1 MSSFESRN
9 IRVFISSTF
18 NDMKNERDEL
28 VSKVFPLLRKKA
40 QERQVSLTEIDLR
53 WGITEKQSQ
62 ESKVVQIC
70 LEEIDRSRPFF
81 IGLLGGRYGW
91 CPSDENVDWQ
101 KVISDSY
108 NYIIED
114 LYNGL
119 SMTELEIRHG
129 IFRNNEGQ
137 HAAFYLRDM
146 PLMEIEPRQKE
157 LREMVSTQTMFPV
170 HTYKSI
176 KELADLVIKD
186 FTELLDKYYPEESC
200 NTWEALN
207 AQHNSYLERSL
218 RYYVPI
224 PKIET
229 AISLFYNKSNKK
241 GLIIT
246 GDSGIGK
253 STILAKITTDLYANK
268 DFDVLSFFPA
278 NSANGSSY
286 NDMAD
291 WFCQGFES
299 LYEFDYNRDTSH
311 ISEFQRAASVL
322 KPNKKLI
329 LIIDGINQIVS
340 SNDVKNDFV
349 WWPVWDDNVYVVFST
364 PENTEIAQNLKR
376 FGYDSL
382 HIEQMNLDQRV
393 QLSYNYLKRGFN
405 KSLSSEQLEYIG
417 QANPLLNNTLMFV
430 SLLDELRKFGSYE
443 ELTNELSL
451 MTSFKTVI
459 EFFEF
464 VINKQR
470 NLFSSKQQYE
480 SVLSAI
486 AVSYK
491 GLSENTLV
499 SLTGISRLDLSIILG
514 INELNLTMRE
524 GRITFTHDAFRSAVT
539 NVLLNDVEKEKSIRR
554 DIINYYNQDKKYQ
567 DESWKELAN
576 TILDNSID
584 NDESLFELL
593 FQYYNLEEYDNLF
606 IHLSKMQTYN
616 KYSSSGKLN
625 ELGLYWTKL
634 ISINPF
640 RYDILSIIFNE
651 MATTDSEAMLI
662 GAMFYIVIM
671 TQSENIINLSNF
683 ISIHLRSPESSKRL
697 LWALIKMLENEN
709 EESHEHLRNVA
720 KQNVAAANMIQGDI
734 ISAMYQSLHS
744 FIGSVDMS
752 DPSIANIGELLLSL
766 YEKSGNKTYLS
777 FAQDIHKEVL
787 AARIRKY
794 DTEDHEDVAVA
805 YANYA
810 AALSDN
816 NHEYSL
822 ELQHKSLAIFERIK
836 GHYHIDV
843 AIQYHNI
850 AQEIIENDTFKAAE
864 YSEIALEIFQK
875 LLGEN
880 AIETMDEHRA
890 LAIIY
895 RELEEYNKSWV
906 HCLSISDYMCSEPER
921 KTTFIYLL
929 KMLLSS
935 FYLNKDYKKAEE
947 VGLHA
952 LSRMESNDSIS
963 IDFHDD
969 LGKVYHMKGM
979 TTESEFHYNKALEI
993 ACTNELYEKGL
1004 QTLIYLSQIYFDEGD
1019 LDKAQLPLNRII
1031 EITDE
1036 NNLRDSLMLAY
1047 AYYNLGLIIYT
1058 QHGNQDEIIKMIER
1072 AISIREKLV
1081 DEDEDDL
1088 EEYRNTL
1095 KHLQQECKHTGI
1107 VDQTSKNSRHAIDE
1121 MANILDGSNPNA
1133 LDAFTQGMTAFDA
1146 GNMDNALYKL
1156 ETAESYLN
1164 KNTDVSAYAQ
1174 VERYLAYCNE
1184 LMYTR
1189 SNRKNENPTQIFN
1202 RYDNAISLAQSDS
1215 NYFLAKEICHDA
1227 AMFCY
1232 SLGEYQ
1238 LSEVCH
1244 WREFENLLASDM
1256 FISLDTA
1263 ITLYNITMTIYKQE
1277 SSDFDYDTI
1286 SALTALALYIKRQ
1299 CSETNEQL
1307 RSILE
1312 DGINSI
1318 SDKIGSID
1326 DSQIENWGFNVWFL
1340 FKHVKTVEHLEC
1352 SKLACLLLKL
1362 TIDYYREAD
1371 DKESL
1376 AFFLLNYVLSLY
1388 NLPNYNYAIQEA
1400 ELLMSQHIQHLS
1412 PENKKNAETLY
1423 YLVYLAVHDFIK
1435 AESIRKTYSI
1445 SDDIVK
1451 KYMDAFTPCYFAMF
1465 NNDEVEAEMIYSNLL
1480 ALQKKRKLSESQYFD
1495 LALYCGHNHMPYESK
1510 EYMKIWLQCI
1520 EDLTQGNTDYYQPAI
1535 VTLTSLIEQ

>member
-1 MSSFESRN
+1 MSRFESRN

-18 NDMKNERDEL
+18 NDMKEERDEL

-91 CPSDENVDWQ
+91 CPSNENVDWH

-108 NYIIED
+108 SDAIED
-114 LYNGL
+114 LYNGM

-146 PLMEIEPRQKE
+146 PGEEIEPRQKE
-157 LREMVSTQTMFPV
+157 LREMVSAQTRFPV

-176 KELADLVIKD
+176 KELVDLIIKD
-186 FTELLDKYYPEESC
+186 FSELLDKYYPEESC

-207 AQHNSYLERSL
+207 AQHYSYLERSL

-229 AISLFYNKSNKK
+229 SISLFYNQTDKK

-253 STILAKITTDLYANK
+253 STILAKIATDLYVNE
-268 DFDVLSFFPA
+268 DYDVLSFFPA
-278 NSANGSSY
+278 NSANGSSF

-291 WFCQGFES
+291 WFCRGFES
-299 LYEFDYNRDTSH
+299 LYGFDYNRDTSH
-311 ISEFQRAASVL
+311 ISELQRAASIL
-322 KPNKKLI
+322 KPDKKLI

-349 WWPVWDDNVYVVFST
+349 WWPVWDDNVYVIFST

-382 HIEQMNLDQRV
+382 HIGQLNLDQRV
-393 QLSYNYLKRGFN
+393 QLSYNYLKRDFN
-405 KSLSSEQLEYIG
+405 KSLSPEQLEYIG
-417 QANPLLNNTLMFV
+417 QANPLLNNTLLFV

-451 MTSFKTVI
+451 MTSFKNVV

-491 GLSENTLV
+491 GLSENTLI
-499 SLTGISRLDLSIILG
+499 SLTGISRLDLSTILG
-514 INELNLTMRE
+514 INDLNFTMRE
-524 GRITFTHDAFRSAVT
+524 SRISFAHDAFRNAVT
-539 NVLLNDVEKEKSIRR
+539 NVLLNDIEKEKSLRR
-554 DIINYYNQDKKYQ
+554 EIINFYNQDKKDQ
-567 DESWKELAN
+567 DESWEELAN
-576 TILDNSID
+576 TILDNNID

-593 FQYYNLEEYDNLF
+593 FQYYNLEEYDDLF

-616 KYSSSGKLN
+616 KFSSSGKLN
-625 ELGLYWTKL
+625 ELGFYCTKL
-634 ISINPF
+634 ISVNHF
-640 RYDILSIIFNE
+640 MYDFLSIIFNE
-651 MATTDSEAMLI
+651 MATTGSEAMLL

-683 ISIHLRSPESSKRL
+683 ISIHMRSPEPGKRL
-697 LWALIKMLENEN
+697 LLALIKMLENEH
-709 EESHEHLRNVA
+709 EENYEHLRNVA
-720 KQNVAAANMIQGDI
+720 EQNVAAANMIQGDI
-734 ISAMYQSLHS
+734 ISAMYQSMHS
-744 FIGSVDMS
+744 FNDSVDMS

-777 FAQDIHKEVL
+777 LAQDIHKEVL

-794 DTEDHEDVAVA
+794 NTEDHEDVAVA

-822 ELQHKSLAIFERIK
+822 ELQQKSLSIFERIK

-850 AQEIIENDTFKAAE
+850 AQEMIEKDTFKATE
-864 YSEIALEIFQK
+864 FSETALEIYQK

-890 LAIIY
+890 LAIIF
-895 RELEEYNKSWV
+895 REQGEYDKSWV
-906 HCLSISDYMCSEPER
+906 HCLTISDYMCSEPER
-921 KTTFIYLL
+921 KHTFINLL
-929 KMLLSS
+929 RMLLSG
-935 FYLNKDYKKAEE
+935 FYFNKDYEKAEE
-947 VGLHA
+947 IGLYA
-952 LSRMESNDSIS
+952 LSIMESNDLLS
-963 IDFHDD
+963 IDFHDN
-969 LGKVYHMKGM
+969 LGKVYHVKGM
-979 TTESEFHYNKALEI
+979 TTESEFHYNKAFEI
-993 ACTNELYEKGL
+993 ACTNKLYEKGL
-1004 QTLIYLSQIYFDEGD
+1004 QSLIYLSHIYFDEGD
-1019 LDKAQLPLNRII
+1019 IDKAQLTLNRII

-1036 NNLRDSLMLAY
+1036 NNLGDSLMLAY
-1047 AYYNLGLIIYT
+1047 AYYNLGIIMYT

-1081 DEDEDDL
+1081 DEEEDDL

-1095 KHLQQECKHTGI
+1095 KHLQQECKHTEIDETGE
-1107 VDQTSKNSRHAIDE
+1107 NSRHAIEE
-1121 MANILDGSNPNA
+1121 MANILDGSNPDA
-1133 LDAFTQGMTAFDA
+1133 LDAFTQGMTAFDT
-1146 GNMDNALYKL
+1146 GNMDNALHKL
-1156 ETAESYLN
+1156 EIAESYLD
-1164 KNTDVSAYAQ
+1164 KNADVSAYAQ
-1174 VERYLAYCNE
+1174 IERYLAYCNE
-1184 LMYTR
+1184 LLYTR
-1189 SNRKNENPTQIFN
+1189 SNKKNENPTQIFN
-1202 RYDNAISLAQSDS
+1202 RYDNAINLAQSDS
-1215 NYFLAKEICHDA
+1215 NYPLAKEICHDA

-1244 WREFENLLASDM
+1244 WREFENLLASDR
-1256 FISLDTA
+1256 FITLDAA
-1263 ITLYNITMTIYKQE
+1263 ITLYNIIMTIYKQE
-1277 SSDFDYDTI
+1277 PSDLDYDTL
-1286 SALTALALYIKRQ
+1286 SALTALALYIYRQ

-1307 RSILE
+1307 RSSLE
-1312 DGINSI
+1312 NGINKIMDS
-1318 SDKIGSID
+1318 IGSID
-1326 DSQIENWGFNVWFL
+1326 DSQIDHWGYNVWLL

-1352 SKLACLLLKL
+1352 SKLECLLLKL
-1362 TIDYYREAD
+1362 SIDYYRMGE

-1388 NLPNYNYAIQEA
+1388 NLPNYSYAIQEA
-1400 ELLMSQHIQHLS
+1400 ELLITQYKQYLI
-1412 PENKKNAETLY
+1412 PENIKNAETLY
-1423 YLVYLAVHDFIK
+1423 YMVYLAVHDFIK

-1445 SDDIVK
+1445 SDDIVN
-1451 KYMDAFTPCYFAMF
+1451 KYMDAFTPCYFALL
-1465 NNDEVEAEMIYSNLL
+1465 NNDEDEAERIYSDLL
-1480 ALQKKRKLSESQYFD
+1480 ALQNKRKLSESQYYD

-1510 EYMKIWLQCI
+1510 EYMKLWLQCI
-1520 EDLTQGNTDYYQPAI
+1520 ENMTQGNNDYYQPAI
-1535 VTLTSLIEQ
+1535 ATLTSLIEQ